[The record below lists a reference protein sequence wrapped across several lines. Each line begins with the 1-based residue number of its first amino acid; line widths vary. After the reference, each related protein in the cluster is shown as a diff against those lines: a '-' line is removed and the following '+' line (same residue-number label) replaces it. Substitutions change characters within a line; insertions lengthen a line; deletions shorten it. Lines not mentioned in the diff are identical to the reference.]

1 MTDGWAESQ
10 VFVDTNIL
18 FYSVDVT
25 AAEKHARAIEVM
37 ERIWHARNGSI
48 SMQVLSE
55 WIVNLKRKLTLDR
68 ELLTRI
74 VEPYLSWPV
83 VVIEPA
89 DPLEAERIAERY
101 QLSFWD
107 GLIVRAAQKADA
119 QVLLTEALNAG
130 QRIDDVLVV
139 NPF

>member
-1 MTDGWAESQ
+1 MTDAWAERRT
-10 VFVDTNIL
+10 FVDTNVL
-18 FYSVDVT
+18 FYSIDVS
-25 AAEKHARAIEVM
+25 AAHKHSRAIEVL
-37 ERIWHARNGSI
+37 ERIWRSRNGTVST
-48 SMQVLSE
+48 QVLSE
-55 WIVNLKRKLTLDR
+55 WIVNLRRKLVLDR

-89 DPLEAERIAERY
+89 APLEAMRIADRH

-107 GLIVRAAQKADA
+107 GLILWAARKAGA
-119 QVLLTEALNAG
+119 EVLLTEDLNPG
-130 QRIDDVLVV
+130 QQIDDVLVV